1 MSKEIIIGKEGTQSI
16 KITDPYVSRQHA
28 KLVIDNAGKMTITDN
43 GSLNG
48 TFLKMQNGQ
57 FKQITSYAVSAG
69 MTLRFGPQF
78 ECKVKDLIPAAPPP
92 PPAEKVDISHLK
104 ELDELHTN
112 EKIRLEKK
120 SAAIASSR
128 MLVLL
133 SATAVTGIVGLI
145 MSYFFKSD
153 DNDSTTICLKIV
165 VSIMPVLIG
174 FAIVLFLNI
183 KNNKIIDRKNQIE
196 LQYKN
201 HYVCPKCFHD
211 LRNKSYRNILLAGKC
226 PACKVEYK
234 GTL

>member
-57 FKQITSYAVSAG
+57 FKQITSYAVTAG

-92 PPAEKVDISHLK
+92 PPAEKIDISQLK
-104 ELDELHTN
+104 ELDELYTT
-112 EKIRLEKK
+112 EKVRLEKK
-120 SAAIASSR
+120 SSFIN
-128 MLVLL
+128 
-133 SATAVTGIVGLI
+133 SARILIIVGGTAIGGSLAAMIEPKSVAVRIIIGLI
-145 MSYFFKSD
+145 PFF
-153 DNDSTTICLKIV
+153 IGIFV
-165 VSIMPVLIG
+165 VLILS
-174 FAIVLFLNI
+174 IY
-183 KNNKIIDRKNQIE
+183 NNKLIDKKTKIE
-196 LQYKN
+196 KDYRT
-201 HYVCPKCFHD
+201 HYVCPKCFFSFRD
-211 LRNKSYRNILLAGKC
+211 KPYRNILLAGKC
-226 PACKVEYK
+226 PNCKSEFK

>member
-57 FKQITSYAVSAG
+57 FKQITSYAVTAG

-92 PPAEKVDISHLK
+92 PPAEKIDISQLK
-104 ELDELHTN
+104 ELDELYTT
-112 EKIRLEKK
+112 EKVRLEKK
-120 SAAIASSR
+120 SSFINFAR
-128 MLVLL
+128 MLIFFGG
-133 SATAVTGIVGLI
+133 SAIGAILTAII
-145 MSYFFKSD
+145 KSD
-153 DNDSTTICLKIV
+153 SDTVRIIGGVIPFCIGIIV
-165 VSIMPVLIG
+165 VLILT
-174 FAIVLFLNI
+174 IN
-183 KNNKIIDRKNQIE
+183 NNKLIDKKTKIE
-196 LQYKN
+196 KDYRT
-201 HYVCPKCFHD
+201 HYVCPKCFFSFRD
-211 LRNKSYRNILLAGKC
+211 KPYRNILLAGKC
-226 PACKVEYK
+226 PNCKSEFK

>member
-57 FKQITSYAVSAG
+57 FKQITSYAVTAG

-92 PPAEKVDISHLK
+92 PPAEKIDISQLK
-104 ELDELHTN
+104 ELDELYTT
-112 EKIRLEKK
+112 EKVRLDKK
-120 SAAIASSR
+120 SSFINSARILIIVGGTAIGGSLAAIIEPKS
-128 MLVLL
+128 V
-133 SATAVTGIVGLI
+133 AVRIIIGLI
-145 MSYFFKSD
+145 PFF
-153 DNDSTTICLKIV
+153 IGIFV
-165 VSIMPVLIG
+165 VLILS
-174 FAIVLFLNI
+174 IY
-183 KNNKIIDRKNQIE
+183 NNKLIDKKTKIE
-196 LQYKN
+196 KDYRT
-201 HYVCPKCFHD
+201 HYVCPKCFFSFRD
-211 LRNKSYRNILLAGKC
+211 KPYRNILLAGKC
-226 PACKVEYK
+226 PNCKSEFK

>member
-57 FKQITSYAVSAG
+57 FKQITSYAVTAG

-92 PPAEKVDISHLK
+92 PPAEKIDISQLK
-104 ELDELHTN
+104 ELDELFTT
-112 EKIRLEKK
+112 EKVRLDKK
-120 SAAIASSR
+120 SSFINSAR
-128 MLVLL
+128 MLIFFG
-133 SATAVTGIVGLI
+133 STAIGAMLGTFFKPESDVIRGIVAVIPFFIGILI
-145 MSYFFKSD
+145 FFIL
-153 DNDSTTICLKIV
+153 TI
-165 VSIMPVLIG
+165 
-174 FAIVLFLNI
+174 N
-183 KNNKIIDRKNQIE
+183 NNKLIDKKNKIE
-196 LQYKN
+196 KDYRT
-201 HYVCPKCFHD
+201 HYVCPKCFFSFRD
-211 LRNKSYRNILLAGKC
+211 KPYRNILLAGKC
-226 PACKVEYK
+226 PNCKSELK

>member
-57 FKQITSYAVSAG
+57 FKQITSYAVTAG

-92 PPAEKVDISHLK
+92 PPAEKIDISQLK
-104 ELDELHTN
+104 ELDELYTT
-112 EKIRLEKK
+112 EKVRLEKK
-120 SAAIASSR
+120 SSFISFAR
-128 MLVLL
+128 MLIIIGGTAIGGIL
-133 SATAVTGIVGLI
+133 SAIIKSNSDKVRIIIGVIPFCIGLI
-145 MSYFFKSD
+145 
-153 DNDSTTICLKIV
+153 V
-165 VSIMPVLIG
+165 VLILS
-174 FAIVLFLNI
+174 IY
-183 KNNKIIDRKNQIE
+183 NNKLIDKKTKIE
-196 LQYKN
+196 KDYRT
-201 HYVCPKCFHD
+201 HYVCPKCFFSFRD
-211 LRNKSYRNILLAGKC
+211 KPYRNILLAGKC
-226 PACKVEYK
+226 PNCKSEFK

>member
-48 TFLKMQNGQ
+48 TFLKMQNEQ

-92 PPAEKVDISHLK
+92 PPAEKIDISNLK
-104 ELDELHTN
+104 ELDDLYTN
-112 EKIRLEKK
+112 EKVRLEKK
-120 SAAIASSR
+120 SAAIASAR
-128 MLVLL
+128 VLVMISSTVLM
-133 SATAVTGIVGLI
+133 GIISIFVNPGDDTFLRIIIACVPILVGIFITFIL
-145 MSYFFKSD
+145 
-153 DNDSTTICLKIV
+153 TI
-165 VSIMPVLIG
+165 
-174 FAIVLFLNI
+174 N
-183 KNNKIIDRKNQIE
+183 NNKVIDKKNQIE
-196 LQYKN
+196 KQYKT
-201 HYVCPKCFHD
+201 HYVCPKCFFSFRD
-211 LRNKSYRNILLAGKC
+211 KPYRNILLAGKC
-226 PACKVEYK
+226 PNCKSEFK

>member
-92 PPAEKVDISHLK
+92 PPAEKIDISQLK
-104 ELDELHTN
+104 ELDELYTT
-112 EKIRLEKK
+112 EKVRLEKK
-120 SAAIASSR
+120 SSFISFAR
-128 MLVLL
+128 MLIIIGGTAIGGIL
-133 SATAVTGIVGLI
+133 SAIIKSNSDKVRIIIGVIPFCIGLI
-145 MSYFFKSD
+145 
-153 DNDSTTICLKIV
+153 V
-165 VSIMPVLIG
+165 VLILS
-174 FAIVLFLNI
+174 IY
-183 KNNKIIDRKNQIE
+183 NNKLIDKKTKIE
-196 LQYKN
+196 KDYRT
-201 HYVCPKCFHD
+201 HYVCPKCFFSFRD
-211 LRNKSYRNILLAGKC
+211 KPYRNILLAGKC
-226 PACKVEYK
+226 PNCKSEFK

>member
-92 PPAEKVDISHLK
+92 PPAEKIDISQLK
-104 ELDELHTN
+104 ELDELYTT
-112 EKIRLEKK
+112 EKVRLDKK
-120 SAAIASSR
+120 SSFINSARILIIVGGTAIGGSLAAIIEPKS
-128 MLVLL
+128 V
-133 SATAVTGIVGLI
+133 AVRIIIGLI
-145 MSYFFKSD
+145 PFF
-153 DNDSTTICLKIV
+153 IGIFV
-165 VSIMPVLIG
+165 VLILS
-174 FAIVLFLNI
+174 IY
-183 KNNKIIDRKNQIE
+183 NNKLIDKKTKIE
-196 LQYKN
+196 KDYRT
-201 HYVCPKCFHD
+201 HYVCPKCFFSFRD
-211 LRNKSYRNILLAGKC
+211 KPYRNILLAGKC
-226 PACKVEYK
+226 PNCKSEFK

>member
-92 PPAEKVDISHLK
+92 PPAEKIDISQLK
-104 ELDELHTN
+104 ELDELYTT
-112 EKIRLEKK
+112 EKVRLEKK
-120 SAAIASSR
+120 SSFINSARILIIIGGTAIGGSLAAMIEPKS
-128 MLVLL
+128 V
-133 SATAVTGIVGLI
+133 AVRVIVGLI
-145 MSYFFKSD
+145 PFF
-153 DNDSTTICLKIV
+153 IGIFV
-165 VSIMPVLIG
+165 VLILS
-174 FAIVLFLNI
+174 IN
-183 KNNKIIDRKNQIE
+183 NNKLIDKKTKIE
-196 LQYKN
+196 KDYRT
-201 HYVCPKCFHD
+201 HYVCPKCFFSFRD
-211 LRNKSYRNILLAGKC
+211 KPYRNILLAGKC
-226 PACKVEYK
+226 PNCKSEFK